1 MCKLIIKISDN
12 AGDRNLW
19 VIGIFEI
26 KIDDCNI
33 LTTKLRNHTWRIGV
47 KLFHTFFLFFNFTN
61 FPNFKKSTDSKI
73 EFIYC
78 LGLPFGKNKIEIRRA
93 CTCNKNNATAIMSV
107 IWGYLLHKIS
117 VVSSS
122 LKYDVH
128 RSARCWWKQLPEGGL
143 FFIFIAYSIQFSYK
157 NIIWLLLINF

>member
-1 MCKLIIKISDN
+1 MQET
-12 AGDRNLW
+12 
-19 VIGIFEI
+19 EI
-26 KIDDCNI
+26 CEW
-33 LTTKLRNHTWRIGV
+33 LESLKLRLMTVIYLLLNSVTTHGESELNCFIR
-47 KLFHTFFLFFNFTN
+47 FLFFNFTN

-93 CTCNKNNATAIMSV
+93 CKCNKNNATAIMSV